1 MAAAR
6 SVRVPTGSPGML
18 RFFYGPMDCG
28 KSTLALQ
35 INHNH
40 ARQGRH
46 GLLLTKL
53 DRAGSARISSR
64 VGLDAPAFEVG
75 ADTDL
80 HEVVGAEWRAGRR
93 VDYLICDEAQFYT
106 CEQIE
111 QAADLADRAGVD
123 VYAFGLATDFR
134 SELFPGTKRLFE
146 LADELIR
153 LQVEVL
159 CWCGR
164 PGQQNARVVKG
175 EVTRTGDQI
184 LVADTDAADVH
195 YQVLCRR
202 HYRDGDLGPAV
213 PTAGQ
218 LSLA

>member
-1 MAAAR
+1 
-6 SVRVPTGSPGML
+6 
-18 RFFYGPMDCG
+18 MDCG

-53 DRAGSARISSR
+53 DRAGAARISSR
-64 VGLDAPAFEVG
+64 VGLAAAATEVG
-75 ADTDL
+75 ENTDL
-80 HEVVGAEWRAGRR
+80 HELVRAQWRAGRR
-93 VDYLICDEAQFYT
+93 VDYLICDEVQFYAPA
-106 CEQIE
+106 QIE
-111 QAADLADRAGVD
+111 QAADLVDSSGVD

-134 SELFPGTKRLFE
+134 SELFPGSRRLFE

-164 PGQQNARVVKG
+164 PGQQNARVVDG
-175 EVTRTGDQI
+175 VVTREGDQV
-184 LVADTDAADVH
+184 LVADTAVDEADVR

-202 HYRDGDLGPAV
+202 HYRDGDLGPTA
-213 PTAGQ
+213 PAAGQ
-218 LSLA
+218 LSLRTS

>member
-1 MAAAR
+1 
-6 SVRVPTGSPGML
+6 
-18 RFFYGPMDCG
+18 MDCG

-53 DRAGSARISSR
+53 DRAGAARISSR
-64 VGLDAPAFEVG
+64 VGLAAAATEVG
-75 ADTDL
+75 ENTDL
-80 HEVVGAEWRAGRR
+80 HELVRAQWRAGRR
-93 VDYLICDEAQFYT
+93 VDYLICDEVQFYAPA
-106 CEQIE
+106 QIE
-111 QAADLADRAGVD
+111 QAADLVDSSGVD

-134 SELFPGTKRLFE
+134 SELFPGSRRLFE

-164 PGQQNARVVKG
+164 PGQQNSRVVDG
-175 EVTRTGDQI
+175 VVTREGDQV
-184 LVADTDAADVH
+184 LVADTAVDEADVR

-202 HYRDGDLGPAV
+202 HYRDGDLGPTA
-213 PTAGQ
+213 PAAGQ
-218 LSLA
+218 LSLRTS